1 MSSSAADQVRADLR
15 EAYNA
20 GDLTQIEYL
29 AELGGSRV
37 GGLGGSRAAGL
48 RFDMWDV
55 EASIFQR
62 IFLEYEGP
70 REEYE
75 KNNM

>member
-1 MSSSAADQVRADLR
+1 M
-15 EAYNA
+15 
-20 GDLTQIEYL
+20 
-29 AELGGSRV
+29 GGSRV

>member
-29 AELGGSRV
+29 AELRK
-37 GGLGGSRAAGL
+37 L
-48 RFDMWDV
+48 RQSGYSIVFNDV
-55 EASIFQR
+55 EQCSTS
-62 IFLEYEGP
+62 LHTSGEWP
-70 REEYE
+70 
-75 KNNM
+75 